1 MTEDRTPDDG
11 TGLDPTTGLPRSS
24 YDWRSDPNGPELVRR
39 VDRALARLL
48 PRTRNI
54 FLLSR
59 LDGKT
64 YAEIAAL
71 YGMREERVR
80 VIVKNAMWAIRYE
93 MDHGRPLPWRERLRD
108 WWAGLRGP
116 PV

>member
-1 MTEDRTPDDG
+1 MREDRTTDG
-11 TGLDPTTGLPRSS
+11 GTEWAPTTGLPRST
-24 YDWRSDPNGPELVRR
+24 YDSRTDPNGPELVRR
-39 VDRALARLL
+39 VDRALGRLR

-54 FLLSR
+54 LLLSR
-59 LDGKT
+59 IDGKT
-64 YAEIAAL
+64 CAEIAAL
-71 YGMREERVR
+71 YGMREERVSL
-80 VIVKNAMWAIRYE
+80 IVKNALWAVRHE